1 MYFLS
6 AMVDYASCSTIR
18 PSDVAPDSFGT
29 FNFRELEEVIYDIEI
44 LKVPIPEPVTDLDS
58 ALNVKD
64 SGKVHVDGDAEET
77 VVDLPSDQSDGESEE
92 QSDKTMTVDDSR
104 PAQSEVFDWTRD
116 TQVGGCLEM
125 CKINYMSISA
135 L

>member
-1 MYFLS
+1 
-6 AMVDYASCSTIR
+6 MVDYASCSTIR
-18 PSDVAPDSFGT
+18 PSDVAPNSFGT

-44 LKVPIPEPVTDLDS
+44 LKVPIPEPVTGLDS

-64 SGKVHVDGDAEET
+64 SGKVHVGDAKET

-116 TQVGGCLEM
+116 TQVGGM
-125 CKINYMSISA
+125 PRDVQN
-135 L
+135 